1 MQNPFETIQLELKEL
16 KGLVTQLLTEPKEDL
31 SQKKYT
37 LKQAAA
43 LFNVD
48 TQTISN
54 YIKKGNIKAEQ
65 IGARTRILIPHHEL
79 YDSLNQI
86 KSLKYKRQA

>member
-1 MQNPFETIQLELKEL
+1 MQNPFETIQSELKEL

-48 TQTISN
+48 TQTINN
-54 YIKKGNIKAEQ
+54 YIKKGRIKAEQ
-65 IGARTRILIPHHEL
+65 IGVRSRILISHTEL

>member
-1 MQNPFETIQLELKEL
+1 MQNPFETIQSELKEL
-16 KGLVTQLLTEPKEDL
+16 KGLVTQLLTKPKEDL

-48 TQTISN
+48 TQTINN
-54 YIKKGNIKAEQ
+54 YIKKGSIKAEQ
-65 IGARTRILIPHHEL
+65 IDVRSRILISHTEL